1 MGPLAAFLRRI
12 LNLQALV
19 CLGGDFTAEGD
30 AVLRVRRR
38 RNAKA
43 RCPIHRCPLQ
53 GDLVRRTKRW
63 RHLNFAQTKVFLE
76 AEVREGR
83 CPRCDGRRVE
93 SVPWASGRAEHT
105 SVFDRYVAR
114 LVQITDKT
122 AVSMLAGLAWRTVG
136 RIIERVVDALGRKNQ
151 LDDLVGISVDE
162 TAYKRGHRYL
172 TVVVNL
178 ENGEAIWAAKGK
190 SSATLGKFF
199 DELGQERCAKLQV
212 VAMDMSGGYEKA
224 VRERCPQAEL
234 VYDRFHVVKL
244 LLDAVD
250 EVRRAECVQLTD
262 VDKQALK
269 NTRFS
274 LLRNPAHLKPK
285 DVAAIARV
293 RSTNRRLTRAYE
305 LRVDFE
311 EFWTLD
317 HPDDGRLFLMNWSRA
332 ALMSKLAPFRRLA
345 KTVRARLDG
354 ILGFIRWYGLNSA
367 RSEGRNNKI
376 KMLIHRAYGFH
387 SAAAVLAMIT
397 LCCSGIAL

>member
-1 MGPLAAFLRRI
+1 MSPLAAFLRRI
-12 LNLQALV
+12 LKLQALV
-19 CLGGDFTAEGD
+19 CLGGDFTDEGD

-38 RNAKA
+38 RNAEA

-53 GDLVRRTKRW
+53 GALVRRTKRW
-63 RHLNFAQTKVFLE
+63 RHLDFAQTKVFLE
-76 AEVREGR
+76 AEVREGH
-83 CPRCDGRRVE
+83 CPRCDGRCVE

-105 SVFDRYVAR
+105 SVFDRYIAR

-136 RIIERVVDALGRKNQ
+136 RVIERVVDALGRKNQ
-151 LDDLVGISVDE
+151 FEDLVGISVDE

-172 TVVVNL
+172 TVVVKL
-178 ENGEAIWAAKGK
+178 ENGEATWAANGK
-190 SSATLGKFF
+190 SSATLGNFF
-199 DELGQERCAKLQV
+199 DELGPERCAKLQV

-224 VRERCPQAEL
+224 VRERCPQADL

-262 VDKQALK
+262 VDKQALE

-293 RSTNRRLTRAYE
+293 HATNRRLTRAY
-305 LRVDFE
+305 
-311 EFWTLD
+311 
-317 HPDDGRLFLMNWSRA
+317 GSR
-332 ALMSKLAPFRRLA
+332 
-345 KTVRARLDG
+345 
-354 ILGFIRWYGLNSA
+354 
-367 RSEGRNNKI
+367 
-376 KMLIHRAYGFH
+376 
-387 SAAAVLAMIT
+387 
-397 LCCSGIAL
+397 